1 MLLSHLQESPRETR
15 GWRLWFS
22 AWAVGALGISR
33 GLDEGVISGVLKQ
46 HTFIE
51 TFGFDDNSPQEATI
65 ASQLQL
71 GSVAG
76 SAIAFFL
83 CDRLGRLRTSML
95 ACLLWI
101 LGTAIWMTS
110 AGISGAHQPGNYHQL
125 LAGRFIA
132 GLGVGFT
139 PVVAPVYLAEI
150 APKAIRGLCVC
161 IFSGSVYI
169 GILLG
174 YSANLGTSLHYH
186 DAKQWTIP
194 ASINFL
200 FAGLTFIGCLF
211 ATESPRWL
219 IKQGRFEQGRKA
231 LSYLRHLDEDH
242 PFVHNE
248 IEIMEQQINAEK
260 QALEGL
266 NIVQILKKLVTN
278 KNNQYILFL
287 GLGIQVLGQMSGG
300 GVYTIF
306 APKIFGLLG
315 VSGGQKTKLF
325 TTVIFGV
332 VKLLSSL
339 AAAFFLVDL
348 LGRKTA
354 VTTGLL
360 LQSICSLYL
369 ALFLRFTAGVTKEN
383 ESHADKGAATGAI
396 FFFYLS
402 GLAWAIGV
410 NSVQYLSQTEMF
422 DITVRALGVALVS
435 LVHFAMQYAATRTLN
450 PMLEAWGNFGT
461 FLFYAMIALSGCL
474 FVFFFMPETAG
485 MQLEDIHKLFEKPWY
500 AIGVSAHRPINRQKR
515 TSTEALAEES
525 QGADLVYANKLVK
538 KKSSFDQEEDE
549 KK

>member
-1 MLLSHLQESPRETR
+1 MLLSHLRDTPREAR

-22 AWAVGALGISR
+22 AWAVGTLGISR
-33 GLDEGVISGVLKQ
+33 GLDEGIISGVLKQ
-46 HTFIE
+46 HSFID

-101 LGTAIWMTS
+101 FGTAIWMTS
-110 AGISGAHQPGNYHQL
+110 AGVNGTHHPGNYNQL

-174 YSANLGTSLHYH
+174 YWSNLGTSIHYT
-186 DAKQWTIP
+186 DSKQWTIP
-194 ASINFL
+194 ASINFIS
-200 FAGLTFIGCLF
+200 AGLTFIACLF
-211 ATESPRWL
+211 AKESPGWL
-219 IKQGRFEQGRKA
+219 IKKGRYEEGRKV
-231 LSYLRHLDEDH
+231 LSYLRNLDEDH
-242 PFVHNE
+242 PFLVNE
-248 IEIMEQQINAEK
+248 VEVMEQQIEAEK

-266 NIVQILKKLVTN
+266 NLFQILKKLVTN

-287 GLGIQVLGQMSGG
+287 SLGIQVLGQLSGG
-300 GVYTIF
+300 GVYTVF

-315 VSGGQKTKLF
+315 VPGGQRTKLL
-325 TTVIFGV
+325 TTGIFGI
-332 VKLLSSL
+332 VKLLSSF
-339 AAAFFLVDL
+339 AAAFFLVDM

-369 ALFLRFTAGVTKEN
+369 ALFLKFTAGVTKAN
-383 ESHADKGAATGAI
+383 ETHADKSAATGAI

-422 DITVRALGVALVS
+422 DITVRALGVAVVS
-435 LVHFAMQYAATRTLN
+435 LVHFGMQYAATRTLN
-450 PMLEAWGNFGT
+450 PMLLAWGNFGT
-461 FLFYAMIALSGCL
+461 FLFYAMIALTGCL

-500 AIGVSAHRPINRQKR
+500 SIGWTQNRPANRQKAS
-515 TSTEALAEES
+515 STAGDES
-525 QGADLVYANKLVK
+525 QDAGDLAYSADGQ
-538 KKSSFDQEEDE
+538 KKSIDEEDE
-549 KK
+549 KKH

>member
-1 MLLSHLQESPRETR
+1 MLLSHLRDTPREAR

-33 GLDEGVISGVLKQ
+33 GLDEGIISGVLKQ
-46 HTFIE
+46 HSFIN

-101 LGTAIWMTS
+101 FGTAIWMTS
-110 AGISGAHQPGNYHQL
+110 AGADGSHQPGNYHQL

-174 YSANLGTSLHYH
+174 YWCNYGTAVNMPAT

-194 ASINFL
+194 ASINFI
-200 FAGLTFIGCLF
+200 FAGLTFVACCF
-211 ATESPRWL
+211 AKESPRWL
-219 IKQGRFEQGRKA
+219 IKQGRYEEGRKV
-231 LSYLRHLDEDH
+231 LSYLRNLDEDH
-242 PFVHNE
+242 PFVVNE
-248 IEIMEQQINAEK
+248 VEVMEQQIHAEK

-266 NIVQILKKLVTN
+266 NILQILKKLVTN

-287 GLGIQVLGQMSGG
+287 GLGIQVLGQLSGG
-300 GVYTIF
+300 GVYTVF

-315 VSGGQKTKLF
+315 VPGGYKTKLF
-325 TTVIFGV
+325 TTGVFGI
-332 VKLLSSL
+332 VKLVSSL

-354 VTTGLL
+354 VTVGLL

-369 ALFLRFTAGVTKEN
+369 ALFLKFTVGVTKAN
-383 ESHADKGAATGAI
+383 ETHSDKSAATGAI

-410 NSVQYLSQTEMF
+410 NSVQYLTQTEMF
-422 DITVRALGVALVS
+422 DITVRALGVAIVS

-450 PMLEAWGNFGT
+450 PMLNAWGNFGT
-461 FLFYAMIALSGCL
+461 FLFYAMIALTGCL

-485 MQLEDIHKLFEKPWY
+485 MQLEDIHKLFEKPWHS
-500 AIGVSAHRPINRQKR
+500 IGWTQNRPVNRQKA
-515 TSTEALAEES
+515 TSTDALAEEA
-525 QGADLVYANKLVK
+525 QTANDLSYDDQQ
-538 KKSSFDQEEDE
+538 KKSLDDVDD
-549 KK
+549 KKH

>member
-1 MLLSHLQESPRETR
+1 MLLSHLRDTPREAR

-33 GLDEGVISGVLKQ
+33 GLDEGIISGVLKQ
-46 HTFIE
+46 HSFID

-101 LGTAIWMTS
+101 FGTAIWMTS
-110 AGISGAHQPGNYHQL
+110 AGVNGTHHPGNYNQL

-139 PVVAPVYLAEI
+139 PVVAPVYLSEI

-174 YSANLGTSLHYH
+174 YWSNLGTSIHYT
-186 DAKQWTIP
+186 DSKQWTIP
-194 ASINFL
+194 AAINFI
-200 FAGLTFIGCLF
+200 FAGLTFIACLF
-211 ATESPRWL
+211 AKESPRWL
-219 IKQGRFEQGRKA
+219 IKKGRYEEGRKV
-231 LSYLRHLDEDH
+231 LSYLRNLDEDH
-242 PFVHNE
+242 PFVANE
-248 IEIMEQQINAEK
+248 IE
-260 QALEGL
+260 
-266 NIVQILKKLVTN
+266 
-278 KNNQYILFL
+278 
-287 GLGIQVLGQMSGG
+287 VLGQLSGG
-300 GVYTIF
+300 GVYTVF

-315 VSGGQKTKLF
+315 VSGGQRTKLL
-325 TTVIFGV
+325 TTGIFGI

-339 AAAFFLVDL
+339 AAAFFLVDM

-369 ALFLRFTAGVTKEN
+369 ALFLKLTVGVTKAN
-383 ESHADKGAATGAI
+383 ETHADKSAATGAI

-422 DITVRALGVALVS
+422 DITVRALGVSVVS

-450 PMLEAWGNFGT
+450 PMLVAWGNFGT
-461 FLFYAMIALSGCL
+461 FLFYSMIALTGCL
-474 FVFFFMPETAG
+474 FVFFFIPETAG
-485 MQLEDIHKLFEKPWY
+485 MQLEDIHQLFEKPWY
-500 AIGVSAHRPINRQKR
+500 SIG
-515 TSTEALAEES
+515 
-525 QGADLVYANKLVK
+525 
-538 KKSSFDQEEDE
+538 
-549 KK
+549 

>member
-1 MLLSHLQESPRETR
+1 MLLAHLRDTPREAR

-33 GLDEGVISGVLKQ
+33 GLDEGIISGVLKQ
-46 HTFIE
+46 HSFVN

-101 LGTAIWMTS
+101 FGTAIWMTS
-110 AGISGAHQPGNYHQL
+110 AGIHGTHQPGNYHQL

-174 YSANLGTSLHYH
+174 YFSNYGTSIHYS
-186 DAKQWTIP
+186 DARQWTVP
-194 ASINFL
+194 ASINFI
-200 FAGLTFIGCLF
+200 FAGLTFIGCCF
-211 ATESPRWL
+211 AKESPRWL
-219 IKQGRFEQGRKA
+219 IKQGRYEEGRKV
-231 LSYLRHLDEDH
+231 LSYLRNLDADH
-242 PFVHNE
+242 PFVVNE
-248 IEIMEQQINAEK
+248 VEVMEQQIEAEK
-260 QALEGL
+260 NALKGL
-266 NIVQILKKLVTN
+266 SFFQILKKLITN

-315 VSGGQKTKLF
+315 ISGGQRTKFL
-325 TTVIFGV
+325 TTGIFGI

-339 AAAFFLVDL
+339 AAAFFLVDM

-360 LQSICSLYL
+360 LQSLCSLYL
-369 ALFLRFTAGVTKEN
+369 ALFLKFTAGVTKAN
-383 ESHADKGAATGAI
+383 ETQADKSAATGAI

-410 NSVQYLSQTEMF
+410 NSVQYLTQTEMF
-422 DITVRALGVALVS
+422 DITVRALGVAVVS

-450 PMLEAWGNFGT
+450 PMLNAWGNFGT
-461 FLFYAMIALSGCL
+461 FLFYSIIALAGCI

-485 MQLEDIHKLFEKPWY
+485 MQLEDIHNLFEKPWY
-500 AIGVSAHRPINRQKR
+500 RIGVSAHRPANRKK
-515 TSTEALAEES
+515 SVAVDVEENQS
-525 QGADLVYANKLVK
+525 ADLAYSTQLGQ
-538 KKSSFDQEEDE
+538 KKSIVKEEQDE
-549 KK
+549 KKN

>member
-1 MLLSHLQESPRETR
+1 MLLSHLRDTPREAR

-33 GLDEGVISGVLKQ
+33 GLDEGIISGVLKQ
-46 HTFIE
+46 HSFIE

-95 ACLLWI
+95 ACLLWMM
-101 LGTAIWMTS
+101 GTAIWMTS
-110 AGISGAHQPGNYHQL
+110 AGVHGTHQPGNYHQL

-132 GLGVGFT
+132 GIGVGFT

-174 YSANLGTSLHYH
+174 YTSNLGSSIQFK
-186 DAKQWTIP
+186 DARQWTIP
-194 ASINFL
+194 AGINFI

-211 ATESPRWL
+211 AQESPRWL
-219 IKQGRFEQGRKA
+219 IKQGRYEEGRKV
-231 LSYLRHLDEDH
+231 LSYLRNLDEDH
-242 PFVHNE
+242 PFVANE
-248 IEIMEQQINAEK
+248 VEVMEQQIEAEK
-260 QALEGL
+260 RALEGL
-266 NIVQILKKLVTN
+266 NIFQILKKLVTN

-315 VSGGQKTKLF
+315 VPGGQKTKLF
-325 TTVIFGV
+325 TTVIFGI

-369 ALFLRFTAGVTKEN
+369 ALFLKFTTGVTKAN
-383 ESHADKGAATGAI
+383 ETHADKSAATGAI

-410 NSVQYLSQTEMF
+410 NSVQYLTQTEMF
-422 DITVRALGVALVS
+422 DITVRALGVAVVS
-435 LVHFAMQYAATRTLN
+435 LVHFAMQYAATRSLN
-450 PMLEAWGNFGT
+450 PMLTSWGNFGT
-461 FLFYAMIALSGCL
+461 FLFYAMIALTGCL

-500 AIGVSAHRPINRQKR
+500 AIGMSAHRPANRQKK
-515 TSTEALAEES
+515 TSADALAEES
-525 QGADLVYANKLVK
+525 QSADLAYSAQLGQ
-538 KKSSFDQEEDE
+538 KKSIEEEEDE
-549 KK
+549 KKH

>member
-1 MLLSHLQESPRETR
+1 MLLSHLRDTPIEAR
-15 GWRLWFS
+15 GWRLWFC

-33 GLDEGVISGVLKQ
+33 GLDEGIISGVLKQ
-46 HTFIE
+46 HSFIK

-83 CDRLGRLRTSML
+83 CDRIGRLRTSML

-101 LGTAIWMTS
+101 FGTAIWMTS
-110 AGISGAHQPGNYHQL
+110 AGIHGTHFPGNYPQL

-174 YSANLGTSLHYH
+174 YSSNLGTSINFN
-186 DAKQWTIP
+186 DARQWTIP
-194 ASINFL
+194 ASINFI
-200 FAGLTFIGCLF
+200 FAGLIFIACCF
-211 ATESPRWL
+211 AKESPRWL
-219 IKQGRFEQGRKA
+219 IKQGRYEEGRKV
-231 LSYLRHLDEDH
+231 LSYLRNLDEDH
-242 PFVHNE
+242 PFVVNE
-248 IEIMEQQINAEK
+248 VEVMEQQIHAEK

-266 NIVQILKKLVTN
+266 NFFQILKKLVAN

-315 VSGGQKTKLF
+315 VPGGQKIKLF

-360 LQSICSLYL
+360 LQSVCSLYL
-369 ALFLRFTAGVTKEN
+369 ALFLKFTVGVTKAN
-383 ESHADKGAATGAI
+383 ETHSDKAAATGAI

-410 NSVQYLSQTEMF
+410 NSVQYLTQTEMF
-422 DITVRALGVALVS
+422 DITVRALGVAVVS

-450 PMLEAWGNFGT
+450 PMLREWGNFGT
-461 FLFYAMIALSGCL
+461 FLFYAMVALLGCL

-485 MQLEDIHKLFEKPWY
+485 MQLEDIHRLFEKPWY
-500 AIGVSAHRPINRQKR
+500 KIGMSAHRPVNRQKK
-515 TSTEALAEES
+515 TSADALAEES
-525 QGADLVYANKLVK
+525 QDGELAYSAQLRQ
-538 KKSSFDQEEDE
+538 KKSIDEEEDE
-549 KK
+549 KKH